1 MKLPTHE
8 ERTQQRSRLWMV
20 SRNTSFTCAK
30 PLSEFWGEGT
40 IIIFFLFVHNHMF
53 SAEALLLTLPL
64 MQLFCLFV
72 GGFIYGVFF
81 FFFFFFLSFFF
92 FFFFFFFFLSSIV
105 SSLSLFW
112 CLRKA
117 VLRYCGS
124 SWVASL
130 ILFMHK
136 YKDKYQYFL
145 IVKTALSGDIQ
156 LQITRICLVRISP
169 HRGCQIIAYKIL
181 MLANI

>member
-30 PLSEFWGEGT
+30 PLSEFWGGGT
-40 IIIFFLFVHNHMF
+40 IIIFFLFVHREN
-53 SAEALLLTLPL
+53 

-72 GGFIYGVFF
+72 GGYIYGVFF
-81 FFFFFFLSFFF
+81 FVFFCFC
-92 FFFFFFFFLSSIV
+92 FFLSSIV

-117 VLRYCGS
+117 VLRYCGI

-136 YKDKYQYFL
+136 YKNKYQYFS
-145 IVKTALSGDIQ
+145 IVKTALSGAIQ
-156 LQITRICLVRISP
+156 LQITSICLVRISP